1 MSSKRKLKKAI
12 KNICGDLFADCVAL
26 SMCQPENDE
35 KLKELMAMVMV
46 TYQDYVA
53 RLSHVEKGQEKVFV
67 TKLRAEFTQQANKLS
82 DEIIKA

>member
-1 MSSKRKLKKAI
+1 MASRRNLKKAV

-26 SMCQPENDE
+26 TLCQQGDEE
-35 KLKELMAMVMV
+35 KLNELMAMVMV

-53 RLSHVEKGQEKVFV
+53 RISHTEKGNVAEYYK
-67 TKLRAEFTQQANKLS
+67 KLRADFTNQVNHIS

>member
-53 RLSHVEKGQEKVFV
+53 RLSHVEKGQEKVFFQQ
-67 TKLRAEFTQQANKLS
+67 LRAEFTPQANKLS